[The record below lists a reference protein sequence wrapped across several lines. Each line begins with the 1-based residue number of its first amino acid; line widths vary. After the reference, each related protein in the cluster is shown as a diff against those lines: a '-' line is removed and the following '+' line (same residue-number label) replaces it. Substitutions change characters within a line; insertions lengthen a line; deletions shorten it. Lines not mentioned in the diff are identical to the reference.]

1 MARVQLV
8 GTVRS
13 ARVPTPEIEARLG
26 STFGRLV
33 NVSATGALVRT
44 GAPFLAG
51 RQCPLTLNIPD
62 APVTLIVRIVRVE
75 PTAPTERR
83 GEASHVQYLAGVMF
97 TEFSPSAKQ
106 AIVKLCGAA
115 FSQRE

>member
-1 MARVQLV
+1 M
-8 GTVRS
+8 
-13 ARVPTPEIEARLG
+13 G
-26 STFGRLV
+26 SKFGRLV

-75 PTAPTERR
+75 PTAPTEWH
-83 GEASHVQYLAGVMF
+83 GEASQVQYLAGVMF

-106 AIVKLCGAA
+106 AVAKLCGDA
-115 FSQRE
+115 FRRHE